1 MKAQNKRKE
10 KRKTENLSTPW
21 VASQAALVLG
31 PELDPIASKF
41 LLR

>member
-1 MKAQNKRKE
+1 MYMNKKE
-10 KRKTENLSTPW
+10 KTFQTKLPW